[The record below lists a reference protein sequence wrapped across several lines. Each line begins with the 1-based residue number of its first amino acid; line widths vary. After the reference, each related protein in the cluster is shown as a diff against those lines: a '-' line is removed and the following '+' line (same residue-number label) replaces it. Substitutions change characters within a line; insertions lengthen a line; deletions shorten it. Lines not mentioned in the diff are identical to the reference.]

1 MGISNMYSFRS
12 DPDVNVGKIA
22 SRRIRCVCDSYISQL
37 SFLWEIEVDD
47 KLQKRYRTK
56 LLYERRICLKTITT
70 SLLLH
75 QSQVAPMKR

>member
-37 SFLWEIEVDD
+37 SLLWEIEVDD
-47 KLQKRYRTK
+47 KL
-56 LLYERRICLKTITT
+56 
-70 SLLLH
+70 
-75 QSQVAPMKR
+75 